1 MQCKLASHGN
11 TVLARRKKKSTQKL
25 EACILQVEPAI
36 CQHRWSN
43 VNTHYAHEGSKA
55 ARK

>member
-1 MQCKLASHGN
+1 MQRKLASHGN
-11 TVLARRKKKSTQKL
+11 TVLARGRKKSSEKL
-25 EACILQVEPAI
+25 KACILQVEPAI

-43 VNTHYAHEGSKA
+43 VNIHYTHEGSEA